1 MTAPRRAP
9 ETRRIHRTMK
19 PLLLTTML
27 AAAGMVLAA
36 PAAAYDPL
44 AVATDIAPPREL
56 SVTDSER
63 NRVIPLLVSLPT
75 APDPAPVIL
84 FSHGLGGS
92 RNASSYLREHWA
104 AHGYVAVFLQHPGS
118 DESVWRDVPRRQRLQ
133 AMKQAASIKNM
144 QARVGDVA
152 AVLDA
157 LATWHQTPDHPL
169 AGRLDLEHVG
179 MSGHSFGA
187 RTTQAVAGQ
196 SGWPARDGPD
206 SRIDAAVIFSPSS
219 PPLRS
224 AAAAF
229 GEVAIPWLLMT
240 GTEDVAAIGGETVES
255 RLTVFPALPPG
266 DKYELVLAGGKHS
279 AFTGRDSLQTAV
291 RNPNHHRAI
300 KAISTAFW
308 DAFLKGDEQAEAWLD
323 GNGPRSVL
331 EQADRWQTK

>member
-1 MTAPRRAP
+1 
-9 ETRRIHRTMK
+9 MK
-19 PLLLTTML
+19 PLLITTML
-27 AAAGMVLAA
+27 VTAAAFLAA

-44 AVATDIAPPREL
+44 AVANDIAPPCEL

-63 NRVIPLLVSLPT
+63 NRAIPLLVSLP
-75 APDPAPVIL
+75 ASPEPAPVIL

-92 RNASSYLREHWA
+92 RAACGYLREHWA
-104 AHGYVAVFLQHPGS
+104 GRGYAAVFLQHPGS
-118 DESVWRDVPRRQRLQ
+118 DESVWQDVPQPQRMR
-133 AMKQAASIKNM
+133 AMKQAASLENM
-144 QARVGDVA
+144 LARVADVA

-157 LATWHQTPDHPL
+157 LTAWQQEAGHPL
-169 AGRLDLEHVG
+169 AGRLDLDRVG

-196 SGWPARDGPD
+196 AGWPARNGPD
-206 SRIDAAVIFSPSS
+206 GRIDAAVIFSPST
-219 PPLRS
+219 PRLRS

-229 GEVAIPWLLMT
+229 GQVAIPWLLMT

-255 RLTVFPALPPG
+255 RLAVFPALPAG
-266 DKYELVLAGGKHS
+266 DKYELVLADGTHA
-279 AFTGRDSLQTAV
+279 AFTDRQGPQLAD

-308 DAFLKGDEQAEAWLD
+308 DAFLQGNEQAEAWLD

-331 EQADRWQTK
+331 ERADRWQTK